1 MVAKQQAASRH
12 GHLPTARGAHDGA
25 TASVYPSEPRRTSET
40 RLQAAVSRA
49 PARDDLDPLDPYAD
63 VPCTD

>member
-12 GHLPTARGAHDGA
+12 GHLPTARGANDGA
-25 TASVYPSEPRRTSET
+25 TMPAEMRRTSET
-40 RLQAAVSRA
+40 RLQAAVCRA
-49 PARDDLDPLDPYAD
+49 PARDDVDHLDPYAD